1 MRGAAS
7 AKGARDWLL
16 FFLIGNVYEGKET
29 LKEDDWGTPT
39 GAEEAFAKVDR
50 YLDPPPLLVV
60 ISGPSGVG
68 KDSVVDRMQEM
79 GYPFHFVVT
88 ATDRAPRPDEEDG
101 RDYHFVST
109 EEFERMIEAG
119 ELLEHARVY
128 GQYKGVPKAEVR
140 DGLASGCDVV
150 MRLDIQ
156 GAATVS
162 DIVPQ
167 ALTVFLAPP
176 SLDILA
182 RRLRG
187 RGGDSPDQLRE
198 RLETAV
204 TEIRRM
210 ERFRYAVVNREGQLD
225 EAVHQTI
232 AIMEAEKCRVGRQ
245 PIRL

>member
-1 MRGAAS
+1 M
-7 AKGARDWLL
+7 K
-16 FFLIGNVYEGKET
+16 EGEYSV
-29 LKEDDWGTPT
+29 PT
-39 GAEEAFAKVDR
+39 GAEAAFAKVDR
-50 YLDPPPLLVV
+50 YLTPPPLLVV

-68 KDSVVDRMQEM
+68 KDSVVERMQEI

-109 EEFERMIEAG
+109 EAFERMIEAD
-119 ELLEHARVY
+119 ELLEYAQVY
-128 GQYKGVPKAEVR
+128 GQYKGVPKTEVR
-140 DGLASGCDVV
+140 DALRSGQDVV

-162 DIVPQ
+162 EIVPQ
-167 ALTVFLAPP
+167 ALTIFLAPP

-187 RGGDSPDQLRE
+187 RRGDSPTQLRE

-204 TEIRRM
+204 TEMRRM
-210 ERFRYAVVNREGQLD
+210 ERFRYVVVNRQGRLD
-225 EAVHQTI
+225 DAVRQTM
-232 AIMEAEKCRVGRQ
+232 AIMEAERCRVGRQ
-245 PIRL
+245 PISL

>member
-1 MRGAAS
+1 M
-7 AKGARDWLL
+7 
-16 FFLIGNVYEGKET
+16 N
-29 LKEDDWGTPT
+29 
-39 GAEEAFAKVDR
+39 
-50 YLDPPPLLVV
+50 PPPLLVI

-68 KDSVVDRMQEM
+68 KDSVVERMQEM

-101 RDYHFVST
+101 RDYHFVSKA
-109 EEFERMIEAG
+109 EFERMIEAN
-119 ELLEHARVY
+119 ELLEYARVY

-140 DGLASGCDVV
+140 DALSSGHDVV

-162 DIVPQ
+162 EIVPQ
-167 ALTVFLAPP
+167 ALTIFLAPP

-187 RGGDSPDQLRE
+187 RGGDSPAQLRE

-204 TEIRRM
+204 TEIRRL
-210 ERFRYAVVNREGQLD
+210 ERFRYVVVNRQGRLD
-225 EAVHQTI
+225 DAVRQTI
-232 AIMEAEKCRVGRQ
+232 AIMEAERCRVGRQ
-245 PIRL
+245 PISL

>member
-1 MRGAAS
+1 M
-7 AKGARDWLL
+7 
-16 FFLIGNVYEGKET
+16 
-29 LKEDDWGTPT
+29 KEDERGTPT
-39 GAEEAFAKVDR
+39 GVEEAFAKVDR
-50 YLDPPPLLVV
+50 YLNPPPLLLV

-68 KDSVVDRMQEM
+68 KDSVVERMREM
-79 GYPFHFVVT
+79 GHPFHFVVT
-88 ATDRAPRPDEEDG
+88 ATDRLPRPDEEDG

-109 EEFERMIEAG
+109 EEFERMIEDD
-119 ELLEHARVY
+119 ELLEYAQVY

-140 DGLASGCDVV
+140 DALSSGRDVV

-156 GAATVS
+156 GATTVS

-182 RRLRG
+182 GRLSG
-187 RGGDSPDQLRE
+187 RGGDSPAQLRE

-204 TEIRRM
+204 TEMRRM

-225 EAVHQTI
+225 EAVNQII
-232 AIMEAEKCRVGRQ
+232 AIMEAERCRVGRQ
-245 PIRL
+245 PISL

>member
-1 MRGAAS
+1 MR
-7 AKGARDWLL
+7 
-16 FFLIGNVYEGKET
+16 EGEYS
-29 LKEDDWGTPT
+29 EPT

-50 YLDPPPLLVV
+50 YLNPPPLLVV

-68 KDSVVDRMQEM
+68 KDSVVERMQEI

-109 EEFERMIEAG
+109 EEFEGMIEDD
-119 ELLEHARVY
+119 ELLEYAQVY
-128 GQYKGVPKAEVR
+128 GQYKGVPKAEVQ
-140 DGLASGCDVV
+140 DALASGQDVV
-150 MRLDIQ
+150 MRVDIQ

-162 DIVPQ
+162 EIVPQ
-167 ALTVFLAPP
+167 ALTIFLAPP

-187 RGGDSPDQLRE
+187 RGGDSPAQLRE

-204 TEIRRM
+204 TEMRRM
-210 ERFRYAVVNREGQLD
+210 ERFRYAVVNRQGRLD
-225 EAVHQTI
+225 DTVRQTI
-232 AIMEAEKCRVGRQ
+232 AIMEAERCRVGRQ
-245 PIRL
+245 PISV